1 MATSTY
7 LSNPDV
13 LFGAVNLSDQC
24 TSVQLNQTLE
34 ALESTAFGG
43 SARVYTAGLQ
53 NNELT
58 ITMYASYAASES
70 YATLSTLVGTQIATI
85 IVSPAAPSTPG
96 TYSATNPGFTLSGRL
111 FRNATCHERIAGH
124 LGHHGYCYPWRC
136 LNRRRILKTT
146 NPKGSPTCSYG
157 LKYNAQTKMP
167 TR

>member
-13 LFGAVNLSDQC
+13 LIGAVNVSDQC
-24 TSVQLNQTLE
+24 TSVQLTYTQE

-43 SARVYTAGLQ
+43 TARVYTAGLQ
-53 NNELT
+53 SNELT

-96 TYSATNPGFTLSGRL
+96 TYSATNPGFTISGGYL
-111 FRNATCHERIAGH
+111 ETLPVMNAS
-124 LGHHGYCYPWRC
+124 LGTLATMDIVIRGGTY
-136 LNRRRILKTT
+136 TVDV
-146 NPKGSPTCSYG
+146 S
-157 LKYNAQTKMP
+157 
-167 TR
+167 

>member
-7 LSNPDV
+7 LSNPNV
-13 LFGAVNLSDQC
+13 LFGAVDLSDQC

-70 YATLSTLVGTQIATI
+70 WITLSTLVGTQIATI
-85 IVSPAAPSTPG
+85 TVSPAAPMTPG
-96 TYSATNPGFTLSGRL
+96 TYTSTNPGFVLSGGYL
-111 FRNATCHERIAGH
+111 ETLPVMNAS
-124 LGHHGYCYPWRC
+124 LGTLATMDIVVRGGV
-136 LNRRRILKTT
+136 LTVDVT
-146 NPKGSPTCSYG
+146 
-157 LKYNAQTKMP
+157 
-167 TR
+167 

>member
-13 LFGAVNLSDQC
+13 LIGAVNVSDQC
-24 TSVQLNQTLE
+24 TSVQLNYTVE

-43 SARVYTAGLQ
+43 PARVFTAGLQ

-70 YATLSTLVGTQIATI
+70 YATLKNLVGTQIATI

-96 TYSATNPGFTLSGRL
+96 TYSATNPGFTITGGYLETL
-111 FRNATCHERIAGH
+111 PVMNAS
-124 LGHHGYCYPWRC
+124 LGTLATMDIVIRGGTY
-136 LNRRRILKTT
+136 TVDE
-146 NPKGSPTCSYG
+146 S
-157 LKYNAQTKMP
+157 
-167 TR
+167 

>member
-7 LSNPDV
+7 LSNPNV
-13 LFGAVNLSDQC
+13 LFGAVDLSDQC

-43 SARVYTAGLQ
+43 TARVYTAGLQ

-85 IVSPAAPSTPG
+85 TVSPAAPSTPG
-96 TYSATNPGFTLSGRL
+96 TYSATNPGFVLSGGYL
-111 FRNATCHERIAGH
+111 ETLPVMNAS
-124 LGHHGYCYPWRC
+124 LGTLATMDIVIRGGV
-136 LNRRRILKTT
+136 LTVDV
-146 NPKGSPTCSYG
+146 S
-157 LKYNAQTKMP
+157 
-167 TR
+167 